1 MSSGSDE
8 GEYSSIQDR
17 NRSLKAIRREDPK
30 KPTSVEGEGYGW
42 PRVSWPSRPPPDP
55 TQQTSVR
62 VLDDMH
68 DGSNPKVHQRREGY
82 CADAEPTGGGPYPPD
97 DEEED
102 VAPRK
107 RRGSVP
113 RRSTPREASCA
124 RRIPTPRMWSK
135 YSTSRWRP
143 RPAPTPCAPCTN
155 CSRRFSN
162 RKLFWR
168 NFGTSCKNIV
178 FDTLSIFCCFF
189 Y

>member
-17 NRSLKAIRREDPK
+17 NRSLKEIRREDPK

-102 VAPRK
+102 VAPRAA
-107 RRGSVP
+107 RLR
-113 RRSTPREASCA
+113 TQAQYCA
-124 RRIPTPRMWSK
+124 RGLLRTPYTYATDVVQIFDQQVAAEACPHPVCPLYELFTPILQSK
-135 YSTSRWRP
+135 TFL
-143 RPAPTPCAPCTN
+143 AK
-155 CSRRFSN
+155 F
-162 RKLFWR
+162 R
-168 NFGTSCKNIV
+168 NV
-178 FDTLSIFCCFF
+178 L
-189 Y
+189 